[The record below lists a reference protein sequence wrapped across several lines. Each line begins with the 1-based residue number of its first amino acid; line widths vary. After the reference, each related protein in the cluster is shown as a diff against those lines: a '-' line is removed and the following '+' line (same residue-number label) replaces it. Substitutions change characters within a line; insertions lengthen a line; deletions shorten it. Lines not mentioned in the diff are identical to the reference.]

1 MKDEDGSKLDQ
12 TVLPENEEE
21 EENDDNKQEV
31 AEIDNTNKKMSK

>member
-12 TVLPENEEE
+12 TVLPENEE